1 MFVTKVWNVD
11 GSNAPFTN
19 QLYYAKELI
28 SYVKVRRKSYEL
40 FSL

>member
-1 MFVTKVWNVD
+1 MLIVQFEK
-11 GSNAPFTN
+11 
-19 QLYYAKELI
+19 QLYCVMELT